1 MYKLYVGAD
10 VMKKADKEEFYRLV
24 DSMKYLIDTNNLI
37 SKKDIYC
44 ITNELIDLKLRL
56 QDKNKA
62 FR

>member
-10 VMKKADKEEFYRLV
+10 VMRKADKEEFYRLV

-37 SKKDIYC
+37 SKKDIYY

-56 QDKNKA
+56 QDKNRA
-62 FR
+62 FH

>member
-1 MYKLYVGAD
+1 MRKED
-10 VMKKADKEEFYRLV
+10 REEFYRLV